1 MFNKIKYPAL
11 NAKMRGMYANSLNKD
26 ELDELLR
33 QNNLKDTIYYLKNK
47 FPSLDN
53 IDESM
58 HRKEIEQELDNLFI
72 NNILKIEKY
81 LNAEEKNIFRS
92 FLLKYE
98 LDCVKNVL
106 RNITTNRDLTKY
118 LKDIDNWTN
127 KLFNEIRGINSV
139 KSKKEFFEILKKQ
152 EYYCILQEY
161 EEIDSIKLE
170 EVEVR
175 LDKFY
180 FTKIYNLSESLS
192 LEFKDIIGSE
202 IDLLNIVWCYR
213 SRKNFGY
220 FDDEIRNIII
230 PINYKIRKDIIN
242 KLIETEDFE
251 EVKYLL
257 QKTPYKN
264 VFTTKDY
271 IEHDK
276 GKFLNDKYL
285 KCFKRELFDICTV
298 FCNINLLDIEIKNI
312 INIIEGIRYKLD
324 KSEIQKR
331 III

>member
-152 EYYCILQEY
+152 EYYYIHLVQVP
-161 EEIDSIKLE
+161 L
-170 EVEVR
+170 
-175 LDKFY
+175 L
-180 FTKIYNLSESLS
+180 IYTY
-192 LEFKDIIGSE
+192 
-202 IDLLNIVWCYR
+202 DLVQFQQMY
-213 SRKNFGY
+213 
-220 FDDEIRNIII
+220 D
-230 PINYKIRKDIIN
+230 
-242 KLIETEDFE
+242 
-251 EVKYLL
+251 
-257 QKTPYKN
+257 
-264 VFTTKDY
+264 
-271 IEHDK
+271 
-276 GKFLNDKYL
+276 
-285 KCFKRELFDICTV
+285 
-298 FCNINLLDIEIKNI
+298 
-312 INIIEGIRYKLD
+312 
-324 KSEIQKR
+324 
-331 III
+331 